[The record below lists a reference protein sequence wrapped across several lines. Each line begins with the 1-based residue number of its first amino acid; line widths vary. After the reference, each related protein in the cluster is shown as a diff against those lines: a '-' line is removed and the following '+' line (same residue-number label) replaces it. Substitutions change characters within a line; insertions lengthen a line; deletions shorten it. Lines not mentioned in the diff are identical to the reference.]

1 MPVKWTAEN
10 DHLLLLTL
18 LETHNIKVDG
28 EKIKAAWP
36 SNGGEVPTARAIRER
51 IVKIRSLSGSNI
63 NSPAKSPASHVN
75 NGVKK
80 ESSPKKRGR
89 PRQTK
94 GGVDQDDEEIISQS
108 FSKGNANGSFASTV
122 QDDADVTPTP
132 SPRKRRAV
140 KVKTE
145 PKMKFESETSD
156 VVDLESSGDDFVPT
170 RAEMEDDED
179 DEYLGD

>member
-10 DHLLLLTL
+10 DHLLLITL
-18 LETHNIKVDG
+18 LETHAVKIDG

-51 IVKIRSLSGSNI
+51 IVKIRSLAGGG
-63 NSPAKSPASHVN
+63 SPAKASVSSHVN

-89 PRQTK
+89 PRKNQTALE
-94 GGVDQDDEEIISQS
+94 QDDEEIISKSNTNSPYQS
-108 FSKGNANGSFASTV
+108 FTTR
-122 QDDADVTPTP
+122 DTTDITP
-132 SPRKRRAV
+132 SPTPRKNRTV
-140 KVKTE
+140 KSKPE
-145 PKMKFESETSD
+145 KRLKLELSESD
-156 VVDLESSGDDFVPT
+156 VIELESSGDEFIP
-170 RAEMEDDED
+170 RKFEPEEEEED